1 MAKQIVTA
9 GLKCP
14 PEVGAATMMA
24 NMIPSAKAIPIWK
37 KLLNAAAPTG
47 LSALTMK
54 LATEATPENLLKK
67 KVYVRRR
74 PFSGFLCRRLVERH
88 TRKRIPP
95 SLRRHIREGSLGGT
109 ARRSTAAERH
119 ALMGGVC

>member
-24 NMIPSAKAIPIWK
+24 NMIPSAKATPIWK

-67 KVYVRRR
+67 K
-74 PFSGFLCRRLVERH
+74 
-88 TRKRIPP
+88 
-95 SLRRHIREGSLGGT
+95 SLRQETFLWILVSTLGRET
-109 ARRSTAAERH
+109 YT
-119 ALMGGVC
+119 